1 MAKKLAN
8 NEVDKYIAGFP
19 ENVQQRLKQMRE
31 TILKVVP
38 DAEEKIG
45 YGIPTYKV
53 DGKNLVH
60 FGGFK
65 NHVGF
70 YPTPS
75 GITSFDEDLVPYKKA
90 KGSVNFLH
98 DEKLPL
104 SLVTKIV
111 KFRVKELKE
120 GKK

>member
-1 MAKKLAN
+1 MVKKSIL
-8 NEVDKYIAGFP
+8 NEVDKYIADFP
-19 ENVQQRLKQMRE
+19 EDVQQRLQQMRE
-31 TILKVVP
+31 TILKVIP
-38 DAEEKIG
+38 DADEKIG

-53 DGKNLVH
+53 NGKNLVH

-75 GITSFDEDLVPYKKA
+75 GITSFDKELAPYKKS
-90 KGSVNFLH
+90 KGSVNFSH
-98 DEKLPL
+98 NQKLPL

-111 KFRVKELKE
+111 RFRLKAL
-120 GKK
+120 KDKS

>member
-1 MAKKLAN
+1 MAKKSAP

-19 ENVQQRLKQMRE
+19 NDVQERLQQMRE
-31 TILKVVP
+31 AILKIIP

-53 DGKNLVH
+53 NGKNLVH

-75 GITSFDEDLVPYKKA
+75 GITSFDKELAPYKKA
-90 KGSVNFLH
+90 KGSVNFPH
-98 DEKLPL
+98 DQKLPL

-111 KFRVKELKE
+111 RFRLEELKDNS
-120 GKK
+120 